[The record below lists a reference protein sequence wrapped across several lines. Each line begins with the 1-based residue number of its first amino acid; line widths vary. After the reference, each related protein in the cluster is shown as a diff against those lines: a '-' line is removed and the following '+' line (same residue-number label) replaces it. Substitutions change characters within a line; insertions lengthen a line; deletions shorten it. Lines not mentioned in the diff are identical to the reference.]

1 MLRVEDAATSVPLTA
16 RPRGHGYLMKQL
28 VPNLFDHTRDLVGWL
43 KSDVRGL
50 QSVFVERKRRVSILP
65 TCSQVETLPEPVQEL
80 ADAHAA
86 LHIQRNVNTLIPGC
100 FSDAVEIEVDTR
112 RPDRDRDSVLVL
124 LQVEP
129 ATGRDPAAAV
139 LGEDSRDS
147 YSGSRR
153 CFVLFVERK
162 NTSYRPF
169 QAAANGWAAN
179 RDWREKPLAFI
190 LGFPDLTTRLQSL
203 LGLFRRAGLPV
214 APCGDMRSW
223 LGSHVAVVSPLANAI
238 YLAGGNLR
246 ALAANSTAIGL
257 ALDAIWE
264 GFSVIRRAGLRIVP
278 ARFRILETLPRSV
291 LLRFLRSWVGTSH
304 FEDVACG
311 HALAAHDEM
320 LCLGREFHDLARQSG
335 IPTPS
340 IDRLREACEA
350 FEPESGR
357 QPA

>member
-1 MLRVEDAATSVPLTA
+1 MLRVEDAATSVPLKA

-80 ADAHAA
+80 ADA
-86 LHIQRNVNTLIPGC
+86 
-100 FSDAVEIEVDTR
+100 VEIEVDTR

-139 LGEDSRDS
+139 VGEDSRDS

-169 QAAANGWAAN
+169 QAAADGWAAH